1 MKGKFINKNDPDAKA
16 FSTKYTRDIYV
27 LKTKIAHVEDK
38 IRITEIDKQ
47 KLKKLEKEKI
57 TKIEEEK
64 KLIEENI
71 DKCLKELN
79 KKKEKIFN
87 IQKPIV
93 EKFKKNLEKLTKA
106 YEESLNKTNQLLNGD
121 DMLNSKKNELQNE
134 GKKIKEMYDIATGEY
149 NQLKEEAQE
158 KLKEMNKIK
167 EEYPKE
173 YQYFQ
178 EKIKYFKKIK
188 DLKEENKNI
197 NKQIKDLQKNLS
209 KDAIAKNER
218 NAYQKKLSSEKNR
231 NQNKIEELKSGIALE
246 QLENDLKKHNSD
258 IFSWSYI
265 KEIMIQYYGEKYYN
279 ETSNEYI
286 DNLRNIWTNRINY
299 IFNEEYL
306 RTKKAKESRLETI
319 LNRLSEL
326 ELNNKNDSDE
336 AVKLN
341 EESET
346 LKEELNIDEN
356 DFNKVYSI
364 FNDVILLLNQINDEN
379 KNDIFSNHFI
389 ESIINI
395 NPDYNTM
402 KEYSKKNFDRLIN
415 LYISELIEHSKS
427 KKNLIMRNKKCDEF
441 IEEKNNENLQ
451 LEDKI
456 KTNNDKLNDLTNK
469 KQENLKEINKI
480 QNLIDI
486 KTTEIKKYLNELCEE
501 KFKNYKEENSETLK
515 NFNKIY
521 GKKILTKANKVQ
533 KEKIYED
540 RINLH
545 LQMKET
551 IENINNYINVYHEKN
566 KELNQKI
573 SKFAENYQE
582 VMDQADEVDINEDD
596 NKKLVNKEEEK
607 RIKLKEEMDQ
617 KVKEQKIKLKL
628 QKEKLEKQ
636 ENINYYIENLKKLNL
651 NLNNIEKK
659 KEKAFEQFSLFFEQ
673 VQKEQ
678 LKLQEQSHQLK
689 LQLLEFKT
697 IEDDNAFG
705 SKVKMNNPEE
715 INNNNINEEEK
726 NNYEDKNLYEDR
738 YEENEEENEI
748 RKLKNNKSKNKLE
761 IPEVIDVF
769 AVESKEINS
778 EIEIPELDMYNQ
790 KLKPLFEGTKIYK
803 RFSEKAVKTEYEEY
817 DPIKNKGILPE
828 AYDYCLR
835 KLYVNINEKQFEFFT
850 IDGLPKKEAILP
862 FNHIIGIRYSD
873 NAKKI
878 IKLKEETPQTGTKT
892 DFIGR
897 DNIPFSIMTKKSNW
911 DIVCPEYISYV
922 AIKTMIDTILS
933 QPKPKNKIEIGQI
946 PYVENENDNDNNIN
960 YQDEEEEQHYEEYY
974 E

>member
-1 MKGKFINKNDPDAKA
+1 MKAKYVTKGDADSKA
-16 FSTKYTRDIYV
+16 FSTKHTRDIYV

-57 TKIEEEK
+57 SKIEEEK
-64 KLIEENI
+64 RAIELNI
-71 DKCLKELN
+71 DKTLRELN
-79 KKKEKIFN
+79 KKKEKIYN

-93 EKFKKNLEKLTKA
+93 DKFKQTLIKLTKS
-106 YEESLNKTNQLLNGD
+106 YEESVTKSNEILNGD
-121 DMLNSKKNELQNE
+121 NDMISKKSDLKNE
-134 GKKIKEMYDIATGEY
+134 GQKIKETYDKATEEF
-149 NQLKEEAQE
+149 NQLKEEAE
-158 KLKEMNKIK
+158 GKLKELNTIK

-178 EKIKYFKKIK
+178 EKIKLFKKIN

-197 NKQIKDLQKNLS
+197 NKQIKEIQKNITHDTS
-209 KDAIAKNER
+209 IKNER
-218 NAYQKKLSSEKNR
+218 DTTQRLLSTEKDR
-231 NQNKIEELKSGIALE
+231 NQNKIEELKSGVALE

-265 KEIMIQYYGEKYYN
+265 KEIMIQYYGERYYD
-279 ETSNEYI
+279 ETTDEYI
-286 DNLRNIWTNRINY
+286 DNLRNMWTNRINY

-306 RTKKAKESRLETI
+306 RTKRAKESRLETI
-319 LNRLSEL
+319 MNRLSEL
-326 ELNNKNDSDE
+326 EMNNKTDDE
-336 AVKLN
+336 EAIKLN

-346 LKEELNIDEN
+346 LKEEINIDEN

-364 FNDVILLLNQINDEN
+364 FNDVILLLNQINEEN
-379 KNDIFSNHFI
+379 KNELFSNHFI

-395 NPDYNTM
+395 NPDYSNNM
-402 KEYSKKNFDRLIN
+402 KDYAKKNFDRLIN
-415 LYISELIEHSKS
+415 LYINELIEHSKS

-441 IEEKNNENLQ
+441 IEEKNTETML

-456 KTNNDKLNDLTNK
+456 KANSEKLNELNNK
-469 KQENLKEINKI
+469 KEDNLKEIGKI
-480 QNLIDI
+480 NNLIDV
-486 KTTEIKKYLNELCEE
+486 KTTEMKKYLNELCEE

-540 RINLH
+540 RINQH
-545 LQMKET
+545 LKMKDL
-551 IENINNYINVYHEKN
+551 IEGLSNYIKEYQARN
-566 KELNQKI
+566 KELNERI
-573 SKFAENYQE
+573 SKLADNYQE
-582 VMDQADEVDINEDD
+582 VMDKVDEMDMAEDES
-596 NKKLVNKEEEK
+596 KEKAGKEEE
-607 RIKLKEEMDQ
+607 RRNKLKEEIDQ
-617 KVKEQKIKLKL
+617 KVKDQAIKLKA

-636 ENINYYIENLKKLNL
+636 ENVQFYIDTLKKLNSEL
-651 NLNNIEKK
+651 KNTDKK
-659 KEKAFEQFSLFFEQ
+659 KEKAFEQFALFFQQ
-673 VQKEQ
+673 VQEEQ

-689 LQLLEFKT
+689 LQLLEFKA

-705 SKVKMNNPEE
+705 SKVRKNNNDEL
-715 INNNNINEEEK
+715 NNNNNNMNNNMNNIDEEEK
-726 NNYEDKNLYEDR
+726 NNYE
-738 YEENEEENEI
+738 ENEEEE
-748 RKLKNNKSKNKLE
+748 KTTKKQELLQSKKKKNKLALPDTTDVFSIE
-761 IPEVIDVF
+761 TEEMNTDIDVP
-769 AVESKEINS
+769 EI
-778 EIEIPELDMYNQ
+778 DMYNE
-790 KLKPLFEGTKIYK
+790 KIKPLFEGTKVYK

-835 KLYVNINEKQFEFFT
+835 KLYANINEKQFEFFT

-862 FNHIIGIRYSD
+862 FSQIHGIRYSD

-878 IKLKEETPQTGTKT
+878 IKLKEETPKTGTKT

-897 DNIPFSIMTKKSNW
+897 DNIPFSIMTKKDNW
-911 DIVCPEYISYV
+911 DIVCPEYSSYV

-933 QPKPKNKIEIGQI
+933 QPKPKNQIVAQI
-946 PYVENENDNDNNIN
+946 PSGDNGGIANS
-960 YQDEEEEQHYEEYY
+960 QEEEGYEEYY

>member
-1 MKGKFINKNDPDAKA
+1 MKSKYINKKDPDAKA

-57 TKIEEEK
+57 SKIEEEK
-64 KLIEENI
+64 KSIEESI

-106 YEESLNKTNQLLNGD
+106 YEESLNKTNQLLNGED
-121 DMLNSKKNELQNE
+121 TLNSKKNELQNE
-134 GKKIKEMYDIATGEY
+134 GKKIKEMYETAKEEC
-149 NQLKEEAQE
+149 NQLKVEAQE
-158 KLKEMNKIK
+158 KLKEFNRIK

-197 NKQIKDLQKNLS
+197 NKQIKDLEKNLS
-209 KDAIAKNER
+209 KDTIIKNEK
-218 NAYQKKLSSEKNR
+218 NAYQKKLSTEKNR
-231 NQNKIEELKSGIALE
+231 NQNKIEELKSGVALE
-246 QLENDLKKHNSD
+246 QLEDDLKKHNSD

-265 KEIMIQYYGEKYYN
+265 KEIMTQYYGEKYYD

-286 DNLRNIWTNRINY
+286 DNLRNMWTNRINY

-306 RTKKAKESRLETI
+306 RTKRAKESRLETI

-336 AVKLN
+336 VLKLN

-379 KNDIFSNHFI
+379 KNDIFSNHFV
-389 ESIINI
+389 ESIISI
-395 NPDYNTM
+395 NPDYSTM
-402 KEYSKKNFDRLIN
+402 KEYAKKNFDRLIN

-441 IEEKNNENLQ
+441 IEEKNNENMQ

-456 KTNNDKLNDLTNK
+456 KTNNDKLTELTNK
-469 KQENLKEINKI
+469 KQENLKEISKI

-486 KTTEIKKYLNELCEE
+486 KTTEMKKYLNELCEE

-540 RINLH
+540 RINQH
-545 LQMKET
+545 LKMKEA
-551 IENINNYINVYHEKN
+551 IENLNNYISEYQVKN

-582 VMDQADEVDINEDD
+582 VMDQADEVDLNEDD

-617 KVKEQKIKLKL
+617 KVKEQKIKLKA

-636 ENINYYIENLKKLNL
+636 ENISYYIETLKKLNL
-651 NLNNIEKK
+651 NLKNNEKK
-659 KEKAFEQFSLFFEQ
+659 KDKAFEQFSLFFQQ
-673 VQKEQ
+673 VQEEQ
-678 LKLQEQSHQLK
+678 MKLQEQSHQLK
-689 LQLLEFKT
+689 LQLLDFKEA
-697 IEDDNAFG
+697 EDDGAFG
-705 SKVKMNNPEE
+705 SKVRMNPQDM
-715 INNNNINEEEK
+715 NNNNVNEEEK

-738 YEENEEENEI
+738 DYQENEEENNNM
-748 RKLKNNKSKNKLE
+748 RKMKNNKSKNRLE
-761 IPEVIDVF
+761 VPDVVDVF

-778 EIEIPELDMYNQ
+778 EIEIPDIDMYNQ

-835 KLYVNINEKQFEFFT
+835 KLYANINEKQFEFFT

-862 FNHIIGIRYSD
+862 FNNIIGIRYSD

-946 PYVENENDNDNNIN
+946 PYEENENENDNNIN
-960 YQDEEEEQHYEEYY
+960 YQEEEEQHYEEYD